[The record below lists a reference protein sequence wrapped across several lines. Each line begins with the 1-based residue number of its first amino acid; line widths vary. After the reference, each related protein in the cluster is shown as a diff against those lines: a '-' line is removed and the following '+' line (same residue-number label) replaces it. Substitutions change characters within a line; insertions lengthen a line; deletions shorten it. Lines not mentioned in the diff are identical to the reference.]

1 MGCGKA
7 LTNEKY
13 WWVIGLHDGGVS
25 LREIAR
31 RTDRSRSAS
40 RRAIKAER
48 GPQSDD
54 RGERPKAGRRPV
66 LSDREVR
73 QVVRAA
79 ATGDYFA
86 AELKTKFS
94 VTASVRT
101 IPRLL
106 KNVDHLVYTKMDR
119 TLPLTAAHKS
129 ARMAWAEE
137 PILNP
142 DYVFQQDNASIYASR
157 ETKHLL
163 QEMQVNTMVWPAR
176 LPDYNPIEN
185 VWSAMASRLYAHGR
199 QYDNVDQLEAAIFT
213 AWDSVEQEYLLKLLK
228 SMPRRCFAVIKGKGA
243 LTQY

>member
-1 MGCGKA
+1 MGRGKA

-142 DYVFQQDNASIYASR
+142 GILIVLMKKSLISMALMATNSTGTTYASQR
-157 ETKHLL
+157 SHTFAGIT
-163 QEMQVNTMVWPAR
+163 V
-176 LPDYNPIEN
+176 
-185 VWSAMASRLYAHGR
+185 
-199 QYDNVDQLEAAIFT
+199 EAA
-213 AWDSVEQEYLLKLLK
+213 
-228 SMPRRCFAVIKGKGA
+228 
-243 LTQY
+243 

>member
-1 MGCGKA
+1 MGRGTV
-7 LTNEKY
+7 LTTEEY

-31 RTDRSRSAS
+31 RTGRSRSAD

-94 VTASVRT
+94 VKASVRT
-101 IPRLL
+101 VQRLL
-106 KNVDHLVYTKMDR
+106 KNVNHLVYAEMDR
-119 TLPLTAAHKS
+119 TADGGT
-129 ARMAWAEE
+129 
-137 PILNP
+137 
-142 DYVFQQDNASIYASR
+142 
-157 ETKHLL
+157 
-163 QEMQVNTMVWPAR
+163 QERTYGV
-176 LPDYNPIEN
+176 
-185 VWSAMASRLYAHGR
+185 G
-199 QYDNVDQLEAAIFT
+199 
-213 AWDSVEQEYLLKLLK
+213 
-228 SMPRRCFAVIKGKGA
+228 
-243 LTQY
+243 

>member
-1 MGCGKA
+1 MGRGTA
-7 LTNEKY
+7 VTNEEY

-31 RTDRSRSAS
+31 RTGCSRSAS
-40 RRAIKAER
+40 RRAIKRER
-48 GPQSDD
+48 GPQSDN
-54 RGERPKAGRRPV
+54 RGERPKAGRRSV

-101 IPRLL
+101 IQRLL

-119 TLPLTAAHKS
+119 TLSLTAAHKS

-137 PILNP
+137 HILNP
-142 DYVFQQDNASIYASR
+142 GKFVNYCVFLPLMILIYC
-157 ETKHLL
+157 H
-163 QEMQVNTMVWPAR
+163 
-176 LPDYNPIEN
+176 
-185 VWSAMASRLYAHGR
+185 
-199 QYDNVDQLEAAIFT
+199 AA
-213 AWDSVEQEYLLKLLK
+213 
-228 SMPRRCFAVIKGKGA
+228 
-243 LTQY
+243 